1 MEYTALV
8 VTVAAVEFYNGIKN
22 ILTLST
28 LQIIHSAFTIIFA
41 LCECFFLNKYLQS
54 QVHMLRITCKSN
66 GLGLD
71 NIYNTEQQ
79 QKILH
84 AYNS

>member
-1 MEYTALV
+1 M
-8 VTVAAVEFYNGIKN
+8 
-22 ILTLST
+22 
-28 LQIIHSAFTIIFA
+28 HSASV
-41 LCECFFLNKYLQS
+41 FLNKYLQS

-79 QKILH
+79 QKYCMHIAAKKSQFDEVTANRHWALLDE
-84 AYNS
+84 YSKPV